1 MAGSKPRAEWKKD
14 IMKENPFRSVSM
26 KEQVQAVIDQ
36 IRPILQADGGDI
48 QLIGVDEKTGIVTVG
63 LRGRCGGCPAAQ
75 MTLKAVV
82 ERKIKEVVPGVTA
95 VERV

>member
-1 MAGSKPRAEWKKD
+1 
-14 IMKENPFRSVSM
+14 M
-26 KEQVQAVIDQ
+26 KEQVEAVIEQ
-36 IRPILQADGGDI
+36 IRPILQSDGGDI

>member
-1 MAGSKPRAEWKKD
+1 MR
-14 IMKENPFRSVSM
+14 
-26 KEQVQAVIDQ
+26 EQVEKVIEQ

-48 QLIGVDEKTGIVTVG
+48 QLVDVDEKTGIVTVG
-63 LRGRCGGCPAAQ
+63 LQGRCGGCPHAQ
-75 MTLKAVV
+75 LTLQAVV